1 MIYLMRHGLDDERF
15 VGGWSDV
22 DLIQE
27 GVVQVKASTKFI
39 LENNLKIKK
48 IISSDIK
55 RARTTSEIVNKELNL
70 EIKYTKLLRELDKGD
85 LTGKE
90 KTILEQYTTKEIN
103 FCYPNGESMLEF
115 YNRIKKDLQ
124 TILSEDNTLIIT
136 HRGVINMIYFILN
149 DLEVSTNKEKF
160 SVSHASIHEYDP
172 ILKKIKKIY

>member
-55 RARTTSEIVNKELNL
+55 RASTTAEIVNEQLNL
-70 EIKYTKLLRELDKGD
+70 EIRYTDILRELNKGD

-90 KTILEQYTTKEIN
+90 KSVLEKCNTKEIN

-115 YNRIKKDLQ
+115 YKRINTFLKQLMYGMQYLIWQSLQ
-124 TILSEDNTLIIT
+124 KMEMSII
-136 HRGVINMIYFILN
+136 
-149 DLEVSTNKEKF
+149 
-160 SVSHASIHEYDP
+160 
-172 ILKKIKKIY
+172 